1 MSTLPGV
8 LTLYSWILVGALIG
22 ILILIARFYQHKYA
36 ELYKN
41 TPQHRTYHAFL
52 FIPLLLFL
60 FAAGR
65 YAWRG
70 DLCGDI
76 PGDVAF
82 SAGGI
87 VLSASSYYLYR
98 LMTGRRH

>member
-8 LTLYSWILVGALIG
+8 LTLYSWILLGALTG
-22 ILILIARFYQHKYA
+22 ILILIARFYQTKYA
-36 ELYKN
+36 ELYKD
-41 TPQHRTYHAFL
+41 TPQHRTYYAL
-52 FIPLLLFL
+52 LVIPLLLFI

-76 PGDVAF
+76 PGDLAL

-87 VLSASSYYLYR
+87 VLFASSYHLYR